1 MKEFL
6 NKLTSRKFIACMIGV
21 IIGIA
26 TTFGV
31 DGGVI
36 SDVAGLVVAI
46 ISSVSYIIVEGNI
59 DAKAVSSIIDS
70 IEKIEEIK
78 LTEEKTEKTV
88 EQ

>member
-21 IIGIA
+21 IIGVA

-31 DGGVI
+31 DGGII

-59 DAKAVSSIIDS
+59 DAKAVGAIIDS
-70 IEKIEEIK
+70 IEKIEENEV
-78 LTEEKTEKTV
+78 LEEKTEETEK
-88 EQ
+88 Q